1 VFGMKRPPP
10 ISSKAMLKAKLEMV
24 ESLADIEIAT
34 KLIKELQAEV
44 TENPVDLK
52 YQSLGCSLSVM
63 EQKSSDFKLISTYV
77 KNTHGRTHNSYDLEL
92 LNVFEVRVLYSLNPR
107 RLIKSETDASPYRA

>member
-1 VFGMKRPPP
+1 
-10 ISSKAMLKAKLEMV
+10 MLKAKLEMV